1 LTKSL
6 FTALTFI
13 LLCSAV
19 TAQTLDSLR
28 IAAQT
33 AVDEGRFEEAELTA
47 LRGLRAAE
55 SVDDL
60 AEIPFRFVLATIYV
74 AREQQGFAL
83 SEFRRIIAIN
93 PAFEVDP
100 VLTSPKIVT
109 VFGQA
114 KREYVEQVLS
124 QPEAFRLPEADA
136 KLSASWRSAILPGWG
151 QVYKQQRVKAT
162 VFGVL
167 QAVTLTAFV
176 ISIIET
182 NSRKNDYLDV
192 NVYGSP
198 LLEERYNDYKSAY
211 RTRNI
216 LGYLTLGIYLTNYY
230 DALYAP
236 VRKNTKP

>member
-1 LTKSL
+1 MKAIL
-6 FTALTFI
+6 FGI
-13 LLCSAV
+13 LLLGLGLAGAS
-19 TAQTLDSLR
+19 AQTLDSLR

-55 SVDDL
+55 GVDDW

-124 QPEAFRLPEADA
+124 QPEAYRLPEADA
-136 KLSASWRSAILPGWG
+136 KLSASWRSAMLPGWG

-167 QAVTLTAFV
+167 QAATLAAFV
-176 ISIIET
+176 AFIVET
-182 NSRKNDYLDV
+182 NTRKSDYLDV

-198 LLEERYNDYKSAY
+198 LLEERYNDYQSAY

-216 LGYLTLGIYLTNYY
+216 LGYLTLGVYLANYY

-236 VRKNTKP
+236 VRKNSKP